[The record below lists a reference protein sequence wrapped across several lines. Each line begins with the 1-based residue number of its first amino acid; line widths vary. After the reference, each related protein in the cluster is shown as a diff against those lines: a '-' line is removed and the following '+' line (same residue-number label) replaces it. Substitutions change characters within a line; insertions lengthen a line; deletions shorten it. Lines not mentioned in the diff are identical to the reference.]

1 MKHEPRYI
9 LGISAYYHDSAAALL
24 CDGRIAAAVQEERF
38 SRKKHDP
45 DFPSRALRYV
55 LEEAGIG
62 LDALSGI
69 AFYEK
74 PFIKFERLLETY
86 HAVAPAGLPGFLA
99 SIPVWIKEKLFM
111 RKMLHDSLDE
121 IFPATPHPPLF
132 FPEHHLSH
140 AASAFF
146 PSPFTAAAILTVDG
160 VGEWTT
166 TSIAH
171 GRGNSIAVLRELHF
185 PHSLGLLYSAF
196 TAYCGFKVNSG
207 EYKLMGLA
215 PYGRPGSER
224 ACRFEDAIRSE
235 LVDIRADGSF
245 LLNTRYFSFLTGRTM
260 YHAPRW
266 ERLFSLPP
274 RAPESPTIEQD
285 YMDMALAAQRV
296 TEDIVLRLAK
306 TARERTGEKALCLA
320 GGVALNCVA
329 NGRLLRSGIFDRLWI
344 QPASGD
350 AGGATG
356 AALALW
362 HIGMGNDRV
371 ADGATDAM
379 GGGFLGPEFGRDEIL
394 RMCKK
399 FRAPHEEI
407 TPEEALCDRVADL
420 LNEGRVIGWFQ
431 GRMEYG
437 PRALGNRSI
446 LADPRDPEMQ
456 RRLNLKI
463 KYREGFRPFAPSVPE
478 EYAREYFAFD
488 APSPYMLLTAPV
500 AEGIRKPLPENHWT
514 FPLGERLRHARSS
527 LPAITH
533 VDYSARLQ
541 TVSRDVH
548 PRYWLLLESFRK
560 KTGCPVLVNTSFNVR
575 GEPVVCTPEDAYRCF
590 MRTEMDCLVLGNV
603 LLLKDGQPAWNEEKN
618 WREEYVPD

>member
-1 MKHEPRYI
+1 LKHGHRYI

-24 CDGRIAAAVQEERF
+24 CDGRIVAAAQEERF

-45 DFPSRALRYV
+45 GFPSRAVLHV

-111 RKMLHDSLDE
+111 RKMLHDGLDE

-146 PSPFTAAAILTVDG
+146 PSPFTSAAILTIDG

-166 TSIAH
+166 TAIAH
-171 GRGNSIAVLRELHF
+171 GRGNSIAVTRELHF

-215 PYGRPGSER
+215 PYGRPDSER
-224 ACRFEDAIRSE
+224 VCRFEDAIRSE

-245 LLNTRYFSFLTGRTM
+245 LLNTGYFSFLTGLRM

-274 RAPESPTIEQD
+274 RAPESPTPEQD
-285 YMDMALAAQRV
+285 YMDMALAIQRV

-350 AGGATG
+350 AGGALG

-362 HIGMGNDRV
+362 HIGMGNERKP
-371 ADGATDAM
+371 DGATDAM
-379 GGGFLGPEFGRDEIL
+379 RGAFLGPEFGRDEIF
-394 RMCKK
+394 RMCGKY
-399 FRAPHEEI
+399 RAPHEEI
-407 TPEEALCDRVADL
+407 ASEEALCDRVADL
-420 LNEGRVIGWFQ
+420 LAEGRVIGWFQ
-431 GRMEYG
+431 GKMEYG

-446 LADPRDPEMQ
+446 LADPRDAEMQ

-478 EYAREYFAFD
+478 EYAGKYFALD
-488 APSPYMLLTAPV
+488 SPSPYMLLTAPV
-500 AEGIRKPLPENHWT
+500 TESIRKPLPEKYWT
-514 FPLGERLRHARSS
+514 LSLRERLYHVRST

-533 VDYSARLQ
+533 VNYSARLQ
-541 TVSRDVH
+541 TVNKDVN

-590 MRTEMDCLVLGNV
+590 MRTEMDCLVLGNA
-603 LLLKDGQPAWNEEKN
+603 LLFKDAQPAVGEEKN
-618 WREEYVPD
+618 WREEHVLD